1 MIWHRVSNNILDRS
15 NHFILESNA
24 HLEIY
29 SCVYMCACPCPCPWP
44 CPWKFLDRQSLT
56 RGVQMC
62 ACPCPRPC
70 PRPCPWM
77 WIAPCSH
84 SVRVDCISRTH
95 TRGFPTSTWFL
106 YTLSGINMAAKRKP
120 CRAWRLDDLCKLLPS
135 HPKISLKVLT
145 ILQQLSHKMMVCT
158 ILGSSLIDWLNPV
171 SAPPPSLWSSQNSCC
186 Q

>member
-1 MIWHRVSNNILDRS
+1 
-15 NHFILESNA
+15 
-24 HLEIY
+24 
-29 SCVYMCACPCPCPWP
+29 MCACPCPCPWP
-44 CPWKFLDRQSLT
+44 CPWKFLDRHSLT

-106 YTLSGINMAAKRKP
+106 YTLPGINMAAKRKP
-120 CRAWRLDDLCKLLPS
+120 CRAWRLDDHHLEQLF
-135 HPKISLKVLT
+135 
-145 ILQQLSHKMMVCT
+145 ILVQENECIYNPQDPDHKDAVRLAN
-158 ILGSSLIDWLNPV
+158 I
-171 SAPPPSLWSSQNSCC
+171 WSSIAAKLAADNPELEGMTGE
-186 Q
+186 